1 MTEQYRSPDWDRRA
15 VVRAFVSEL
24 RRQGPGHAGFR
35 VAVGLVVVVLVLV
48 VVLAFGFLT
57 RPDAKAKNPA
67 SMTAARVTALARC
80 QPREG
85 QRIHLSSEIT

>member
-1 MTEQYRSPDWDRRA
+1 MTEQYRPPDWDRRA

-48 VVLAFGFLT
+48 AMLAFGFLT
-57 RPDAKAKNPA
+57 RPAARAKSPA
-67 SMTAARVTALARC
+67 SMTAVPIA
-80 QPREG
+80 
-85 QRIHLSSEIT
+85 QRSQLSSQVT

>member
-35 VAVGLVVVVLVLV
+35 VAVGLVVVVIVLV
-48 VVLAFGFLT
+48 AVLAFGFLT
-57 RPDAKAKNPA
+57 RPAPKAKNPA
-67 SMTAARVTALARC
+67 SMTAVRIAVRPAHSPFGVT
-80 QPREG
+80 G
-85 QRIHLSSEIT
+85 